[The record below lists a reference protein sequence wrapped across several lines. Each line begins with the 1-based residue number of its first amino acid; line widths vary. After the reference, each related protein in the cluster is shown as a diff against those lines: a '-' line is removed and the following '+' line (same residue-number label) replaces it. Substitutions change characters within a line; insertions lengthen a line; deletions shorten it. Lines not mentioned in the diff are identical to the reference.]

1 MSVGPTQTKLLK
13 FLWESPFHSRAD
25 SAVIFRERG
34 LIDACSVL
42 VTGIELPNR
51 SGQAGQAGYVYR
63 LLVKPHR
70 CDFQLFRVHQ
80 N

>member
-25 SAVIFRERG
+25 SAVIFRERSS
-34 LIDACSVL
+34 IDARSVL

-51 SGQAGQAGYVYR
+51 SGQAGQAGYAYR
-63 LLVKPHR
+63 LLVKPLR
-70 CDFQLFRVHQ
+70 YDFQLYVC
-80 N
+80 